1 MPMLMRLMLA
11 VYAIGATT
19 PVCAVD
25 CLGRLKE
32 RLGGAN
38 LSMALDDGGL
48 MAFAK
53 MNINIDGSGKAYH
66 RQNRSAGALIHLC
79 NAGDVYLPT
88 GRYTPS
94 KNSQVCTGRFMAD
107 LARIEAA
114 GWADPKVGAIHWYGI
129 LGEGRAV
136 IGGVQVDSVRPVIN
150 ARTGFYVSPA
160 TLFDATIAD
169 THDQKRYADPLIVN
183 AAVVPPSVRSY
194 APIGS
199 YGVAINRSTKVA
211 APFVV
216 GDFGPRIGEGTVA
229 LARKAAGLPEKVD
242 ITYAERDAGQVSDN
256 TVLWVFFG
264 PRYGTGRYDSDN
276 PRGLNGSAEQV
287 YHSWGGA
294 ARLQACLVRAP
305 RN

>member
-94 KNSQVCTGRFMAD
+94 KTAKCAPVD
-107 LARIEAA
+107 LWPISR
-114 GWADPKVGAIHWYGI
+114 GSKLPVGQI
-129 LGEGRAV
+129 
-136 IGGVQVDSVRPVIN
+136 Q
-150 ARTGFYVSPA
+150 
-160 TLFDATIAD
+160 
-169 THDQKRYADPLIVN
+169 
-183 AAVVPPSVRSY
+183 RS
-194 APIGS
+194 AQF
-199 YGVAINRSTKVA
+199 T
-211 APFVV
+211 
-216 GDFGPRIGEGTVA
+216 GTVFS
-229 LARKAAGLPEKVD
+229 
-242 ITYAERDAGQVSDN
+242 ERD
-256 TVLWVFFG
+256 
-264 PRYGTGRYDSDN
+264 
-276 PRGLNGSAEQV
+276 GL
-287 YHSWGGA
+287 
-294 ARLQACLVRAP
+294 L
-305 RN
+305 